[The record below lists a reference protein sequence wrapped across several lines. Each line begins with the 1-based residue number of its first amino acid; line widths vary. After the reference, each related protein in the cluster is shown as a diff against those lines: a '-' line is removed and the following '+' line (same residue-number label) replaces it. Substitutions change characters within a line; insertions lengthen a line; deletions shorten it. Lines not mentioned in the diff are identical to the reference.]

1 MATNFAGLGSGLD
14 LNTII
19 SQLVQVERQP
29 ISRIKSRQDLVRK
42 QIAALEG
49 ISARVSILATASSS
63 LANPSRW
70 GGVKVSSSDTSVAT
84 VSASGTGSSGTLAFS
99 VSSLASSHAIRS
111 SGTLASTSDAVTASS
126 RLILGTGLSQ
136 AGVSAL
142 RTSDAI
148 EAGSASFVV
157 TRSSAA
163 AVRTGNTPL
172 PGLVTIDPTND
183 TFFVDVNGVPRSITL
198 AHGTYDRNALASAL
212 NAAFT
217 TAGVPATASI
227 ANDSSLTLTTSLE
240 GSSASIQV
248 TGGTALTALGL
259 SVDSSAVTGT
269 DALVSFRGVETTVTS
284 AQAGST
290 VTLDGPSGSSV
301 QAVLS
306 GGLRTHSATV
316 AVVDTGSKSLRAVV
330 DAVNASRA
338 TSGVAAAAVRVG
350 TNAYRLQISASAT
363 GADATLN
370 VDTAS
375 LSQIGSFSQSSQA
388 ADATI
393 TVGSGEGA
401 YEVTSSSNTF
411 SDLLPGLSVT
421 VLKAGSATVTATP
434 NTRSDDVRDFVQKA
448 NTALSYI
455 AEQTRA
461 STTAAGVLSGDASVR
476 TFASTLRSS
485 IIGSLSSRAG
495 ISIDR
500 SGVITFDA
508 AAYDAAYSAD
518 PDAVRDIFSQS
529 VSAPS
534 GVTLSQASDST
545 IAGSYEL
552 TISQAATKASVSIP
566 SWASA
571 MSFTQGSSTA
581 SYTPAAAAT
590 AAEVATGLNAAF
602 TSAQLSLEA
611 SAESGSVV
619 VRSTAWGTLGA
630 FSYTQGGSTTNATG
644 VNVAGTIGG
653 VAATGLGQVLSLA
666 TTASSPAAGLRLL
679 VDTTSTGA
687 LGSVTYATG
696 IAGRVRQVGRDSAD
710 SASLLYAA
718 RSAREARI
726 KSFDTQMAAME
737 KRVKAKEEQFRRQYS
752 AMDSTIGRLQNVSSW
767 LAQQVNSMQ
776 ANK

>member
-29 ISRIKSRQDLVRK
+29 ITRIKSRQDLVRK
-42 QIAALEG
+42 QISALEG
-49 ISARVSILATASSS
+49 ISARVSILATASSA

-70 GGVKVSSSDTSVAT
+70 GGVKVASSDTSVAT
-84 VSASGTGSSGTLAFS
+84 VSSAGTGSSGTLAFS
-99 VSSLASSHAIRS
+99 VTSLASSHALRS
-111 SGTLASTSDAVTASS
+111 SGTLASTSDAATSSS

-136 AGVSAL
+136 AGVSSL
-142 RTSDAI
+142 RTSDTI
-148 EAGSASFVV
+148 DSGSVSFAV
-157 TRSSAA
+157 TRSSSA
-163 AVRTGNTPL
+163 AVRSGTPL

-183 TFFVDVNGVPRSITL
+183 TFFVDVNGVPRAITL

-217 TAGVPATASI
+217 TAGVPATAAI
-227 ANDSSLTLTTSLE
+227 ADDSSLTLSTALE

-259 SVDSSAVTGT
+259 SIDATAATGT
-269 DALVSFRGVETTVTS
+269 DALVSFRGVETTVTA

-290 VTLDGPSGSSV
+290 ITLDAPSGSTV

-306 GGLRTHSATV
+306 GGLRAHSATV

-338 TSGVAAAAVRVG
+338 TSGVTAAAVRVG
-350 TNAYRLQISASAT
+350 TNAYRLQLSATAT

-375 LSQIGSFSQSSQA
+375 LSAIGSFTQSSQA
-388 ADATI
+388 ANASITI
-393 TVGSGEGA
+393 GSGEGA

-411 SDLLPGLSVT
+411 SELLPGISVT
-421 VLKAGSATVTATP
+421 VMKPGSTTVTATP
-434 NTRSDDVRDFVQKA
+434 NTRSDDIKDFVQKA
-448 NTALSYI
+448 NTALSFI
-455 AEQTRA
+455 ADQTRA

-476 TFASTLRSS
+476 TFATTLRNS
-485 IIGSLSSRAG
+485 IIGSLSTRAG
-495 ISIDR
+495 ISVDR
-500 SGVITFDA
+500 TGVITFDA
-508 AAYDAAYSAD
+508 AAYDAAYAAD

-529 VSAPS
+529 VSAPT

-545 IAGSYEL
+545 IAGSYAL
-552 TISQAATKASVSIP
+552 TVSQAATKASVNIA

-571 MSFTQGSSTA
+571 MSFTQGSTTA
-581 SYTPAAAAT
+581 SYAPAASAT
-590 AAEVATGLNAAF
+590 ASEVATGLNAAF
-602 TSAQLSLEA
+602 SSSQLSLEA
-611 SAESGSVV
+611 SVESGAVV
-619 VRSTAWGTLGA
+619 VRSTAWGTLGSFA
-630 FSYTQGGSTTNATG
+630 YTQGATTTNATG
-644 VNVAGTIGG
+644 VNVAGTIDG

-687 LGSVTYATG
+687 LGNVTYATG
-696 IAGRVRQVGRDSAD
+696 VAGRVRQVGRDSAD

-718 RSAREARI
+718 RSTREARI

-737 KRVKAKEEQFRRQYS
+737 RRVKAKEEQFRRQYS